1 MSVRDAADALAAA
14 VATVDGVRV
23 YMDPGAA
30 VDPPAVIVGP
40 PALGWEA
47 FAAAPTTARFP
58 LWVVVAASEFALPAL
73 WELVPRVAAA
83 AEAMV
88 SASLLDGPAAATP
101 TTYHSG
107 GVELPAYELTI
118 EVAL

>member
-14 VATVDGVRV
+14 VATADVRV
-23 YMDPGAA
+23 YRDPGAA

-40 PALGWEA
+40 PTLGWEA

-107 GVELPAYELTI
+107 GVELPAYEMTI